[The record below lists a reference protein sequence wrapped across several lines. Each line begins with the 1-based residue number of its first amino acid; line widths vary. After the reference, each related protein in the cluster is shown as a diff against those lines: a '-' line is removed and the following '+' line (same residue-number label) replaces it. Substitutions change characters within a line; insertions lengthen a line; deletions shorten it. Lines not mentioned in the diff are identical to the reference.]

1 MLKKGIL
8 LSVMLLVSINAN
20 AFMDDMKAQAQ
31 AQAQA
36 ASSTGQETLISN
48 LENVGISSPADQ
60 TVWSDFLNNCV
71 KNHVS
76 VDKLASLASGGTE
89 GILNFLNGFS
99 APANI
104 MTEVYNKTVSCPS
117 AVPVVKKIISSI
129 STN

>member
-1 MLKKGIL
+1 MLKKGII
-8 LSVMLLVSINAN
+8 LSAMLLFSMNAN
-20 AFMDDMKAQAQ
+20 AFLDDMKAQAQ
-31 AQAQA
+31 TQASSSTDQA
-36 ASSTGQETLISN
+36 ALISN

-76 VDKLASLASGGTE
+76 IDKLAALASGGTE

-104 MTEVYNKTVSCPS
+104 MTQVYNETISCPS

-129 STN
+129 SSN